1 MITSQEIRNIGS
13 FIKPHGVKGEIS
25 AQLDYDIDL
34 SELRCIVINIDGINV
49 PFFLN
54 GVRPKSAHSVLVSID
69 GISTDSEVKE
79 FAGKTISAL
88 KSDLDRIM
96 PDSSDDD
103 EDAFYLDDLIG
114 FALLDE
120 QGKQLGTITDYDDST
135 ANVLLKV
142 CPIEETSPEFFVPA
156 ANDLILDINPDKQ
169 TITIDIPEGII
180 DL

>member
-34 SELRCIVINIDGINV
+34 SELRCIVIDIDGINV

-54 GVRPKSAHSVLVSID
+54 SIRPKSAHSVLVSID
-69 GISTDSEVKE
+69 GVSTDTEAKE

-88 KSDLDRIM
+88 KSDLEQLM
-96 PDSSDDD
+96 PDDTADD
-103 EDAFYLDDLIG
+103 EDAFYLEDLIG
-114 FALLDE
+114 FTLLDE
-120 QGKQLGTITDYDDST
+120 DGRKLGIVTDFDDST
-135 ANVLLKV
+135 ANVLLKIRQIDESK
-142 CPIEETSPEFFVPA
+142 PDFFVPA
-156 ANDLILDINPDKQ
+156 ANDLILDINTDEKN
-169 TITIDIPEGII
+169 ITIDIPEGII